1 MPYIKM
7 GMISTFKIPLPPLE
21 VQREI
26 VAEIEG
32 YQKLIDGCRQVVDSW
47 KPQIDIDPE
56 WPVVKLGEVC
66 TFSQGVQ
73 VDLELQSKDHKENHV
88 PFLRIENYTQNS
100 EDIRYIP
107 SELGREKFVKNDE
120 VVVVRYGAS
129 AGFIGRG
136 IEGILANNLFK
147 VSPDERISNN
157 FLFYFLSLG
166 NVQQYLKNVTA
177 GGAMP
182 ALSFK
187 TVEVIEIPIPP
198 IKLQQEIVAKIE
210 AERKIIDGCRELIK
224 TYEDKIKRV
233 IDKVWEE

>member
-1 MPYIKM
+1 M
-7 GMISTFKIPLPPLE
+7 
-21 VQREI
+21 
-26 VAEIEG
+26 
-32 YQKLIDGCRQVVDSW
+32 
-47 KPQIDIDPE
+47 
-56 WPVVKLGEVC
+56 
-66 TFSQGVQ
+66 
-73 VDLELQSKDHKENHV
+73 QSKDHKENHV

-210 AERKIIDGCRELIK
+210 AERKVVDGCHELIK
-224 TYEDKIKRV
+224 PTKTKSSA
-233 IDKVWEE
+233 